1 MKRNYAVEV
10 NSSVSKF
17 YKTIGIIIVVIT
29 AALFLFKTIFGYT
42 KMVYLGDYELTID
55 YEVGKSTAIGKFH
68 DSKDGSDAFYVHFTN
83 LDEGLNFVVGGED
96 EWYDYYT
103 YFSKLGKQAHLSVF
117 STPDGYFTAYES
129 NCSKSKAE
137 REYRKINKPGGWY
150 LLYIIGF
157 TLGIAVLSI
166 GIKANKTAQRQKAYI
181 KYEDIQR
188 EKAIERFEKPSEGMS
203 PGEMSMAIQKTL
215 NAEKKLKKK
224 RKSDMDM
231 FE

>member
-1 MKRNYAVEV
+1 MKRNYAAEV
-10 NSSVSKF
+10 NSSVAKF
-17 YKTIGIIIVVIT
+17 YKTIGIIIIVLT
-29 AALFLFKTIFGYT
+29 AVLFLWKTIFGYT
-42 KMVYLGDYELTID
+42 KMVYIGDYDLNID
-55 YEVGKSTAIGKFH
+55 YNTGKSTAIGEIH

-83 LDEGLNFVVGGED
+83 LDKGLNFVVGGED
-96 EWYDYYT
+96 EWYDYYI
-103 YFSKLGKQAHLSVF
+103 YFSKLGKQAYLSVF
-117 STPDGYFTAYES
+117 STPNGYFTAYES
-129 NCSKSKAE
+129 ECSRSKAE

-166 GIKANKTAQRQKAYI
+166 SVKANKTAIRQKAYI

-188 EKAIERFEKPSEGMS
+188 DKSFERSERPPEGMS

-215 NAEKKLKKK
+215 DAEKKLKKK
-224 RKSDMDM
+224 RKSDIDM